1 MAGVPFKL
9 TPEDMGVTDLTG
21 AYQDAFA
28 KGLQGYLQSKY
39 QPRILEN
46 QAKKGE
52 ITNEYL
58 PREKESNLA
67 HQGAQTQ
74 GLNLSNQW
82 APRMNQSTLD
92 NAALN
97 RRRVEM
103 EVDPGKKMQYYAD
116 LYQQMMSSPFMQES
130 GGGGGGGADDG
141 GQMQAQQTG
150 QNPFLSALMAGGNP
164 QMGADES
171 AQPSNGGAA
180 GGMGFGGQGGQNAF
194 QQQIRNQ
201 MMKAMGFDPNYQS
214 PEQKQQQA
222 IDLYQQKL
230 NLKSQ
235 QNLGDTATH
244 KVLSQ
249 NQEAVQGID
258 ASIPIIDDIIND
270 KDLPGITT
278 FSPAKNAAYNAKT
291 GAIIDKLIAAQGLPK
306 VQASI
311 DLVAEQIRRQRWES
325 VDDYKNR
332 LRTMRNDLLARRK
345 MATDTLQTRKIATQ
359 LPGYANEGNKSG
371 VSAGEDFSNMS
382 DDELRKIAGGG

>member
-1 MAGVPFKL
+1 MAGPPFRL
-9 TPEDMGVTDLTG
+9 TPESMGVTDLTG

-103 EVDPGKKMQYYAD
+103 QVDPAKKMQYYAN

-201 MMKAMGFDPNYQS
+201 MMKAMGFDPNYQT
-214 PEQKQQQA
+214 PQQKQQQA
-222 IDLYQQKL
+222 LDLYQQKL

-235 QNLGDTATH
+235 QNLGDTATD

-258 ASIPIIDDIIND
+258 ASIPIIDDILED
-270 KDLPGITT
+270 KDLPGITN
-278 FSPAKNAAYNAKT
+278 FSPSKKAAYNAKT
-291 GAIIDKLIAAQGLPK
+291 GAIIDKLIAAMGLPK
-306 VQASI
+306 VKDSI
-311 DLVAEQIRRQRWES
+311 EMVEQQIRRQSWES
-325 VDDYKNR
+325 VDAYKDR

-345 MATDTLQTRKIATQ
+345 MATDTLQTRKVSTE
-359 LPGYANEGNKSG
+359 LPGYANRKQDIMSG
-371 VSAGEDFSNMS
+371 Y
-382 DDELRKIAGGG
+382 KPGGTLNLATGAWE